1 MKQYLVIREYRAEW
15 NTEGDINN
23 DAEWIV
29 TDAEIERLAIEWG
42 KDKAELMGQVKEA

>member
-1 MKQYLVIREYRAEW
+1 MKQYLVMREYRAEW
-15 NTEGDINN
+15 NAEYDINN

-42 KDKAELMGQVKEA
+42 KDKVELMEQVKEA